1 MANPAAVS
9 GRPAPYSGPAI
20 LSYGF
25 RPFFFL
31 AGLFATVAV
40 PAWIYMFYSGAGPGG
55 TLSARD
61 WHMHEMIFGYSGAV
75 LAGFLFTAIP
85 NWTGRMPRTG
95 APLALLVAL
104 WVLGRLAMAGVGDP
118 GVVALMLADLA
129 FPLALLVMVAV
140 EIIAGRNWRNLKILL
155 PLGVFLLAN
164 LVFHLEN
171 ITGAA
176 TGTGLRLG
184 LGVLVFLITLI
195 GGRIVPSFTRNWLN
209 KQAPGGRMPAPV
221 GRFDGL
227 CLLLTAVALLLW
239 SGVPGLGWSGVALLV
254 AAALNLLRL
263 GRWQGRRCAASPL
276 LLMLHL
282 SFLFIPAGLTALG
295 LAVLLPDQ
303 TGPGTGIHLLGAGA
317 IGGMTLAVMM
327 RAAMGHTGRGLVAG
341 PVLRAAFTL
350 VVLSALLRAF
360 APVSFQVAMIVAA
373 AAWGGGY
380 LLFTLRLTP
389 WLWLPNAGRRS
400 ASKTR

>member
-1 MANPAAVS
+1 MTNPSPAT

-31 AGLFATVAV
+31 AGLFAALAV
-40 PAWIYMFYSGAGPGG
+40 PAWIYMFYSGVEPGG

-61 WHMHEMIFGYSGAV
+61 WHMHEMVFGYSGAV

-95 APLALLVAL
+95 APLAMLVAL
-104 WVLGRLAMAGVGDP
+104 WILGRSAMAGVGSP
-118 GVVALMLADLA
+118 GPVALMAADLA
-129 FPLALLVMVAV
+129 FPLALLGMVAV

-171 ITGAA
+171 ITGVG
-176 TGTGLRLG
+176 TGTGIRLG

-209 KQAPGGRMPAPV
+209 KQAPGGVMPAAG

-239 SGVPGLGWSGVALLV
+239 SAVPGLYWSGVALL
-254 AAALNLLRL
+254 AAALLNLLRL
-263 GRWQGRRCAASPL
+263 GRWQGRRCTASPL

-282 SFLFIPAGLTALG
+282 SFLFIPAGLSALG
-295 LAVLLPDQ
+295 LAVLFPDL
-303 TGPGTGIHLLGAGA
+303 TGMAMGIHLLGAGA
-317 IGGMTLAVMM
+317 IGGMTVAVMM
-327 RAAMGHTGRGLVAG
+327 RAAMGHTGRALVAG
-341 PVLRAAFTL
+341 RVLVTAFVL
-350 VVLSALLRAF
+350 VVLSALLRAV
-360 APVSFQVAMIVAA
+360 APVNSQAAMTLAA
-373 AAWGGGY
+373 AAWGLGY
-380 LLFTLRLTP
+380 LLFTLRLAP
-389 WLWLPNAGRRS
+389 WLWLPKAGRRS
-400 ASKTR
+400 AGKTR

>member
-1 MANPAAVS
+1 MANPSPVS

-31 AGLFATVAV
+31 AGLFAAVAV
-40 PAWIYMFYSGAGPGG
+40 PAWIYMFYSGVEPGG

-104 WVLGRLAMAGVGDP
+104 WLLGRLAMAGVGSP
-118 GVVALMLADLA
+118 GAVALMGADLA
-129 FPLALLVMVAV
+129 FPLALLGMVAV

-171 ITGAA
+171 INGAT
-176 TGTGLRLG
+176 TGTGLQLG

-209 KQAPGGRMPAPV
+209 KQAPGGAMPAPV
-221 GRFDGL
+221 GRFDAL

-239 SGVPGLGWSGVALLV
+239 ALVPGLHWSGVALLV

-263 GRWQGRRCAASPL
+263 SRWQGARCAASPL
-276 LLMLHL
+276 LMMLHL

-295 LAVLLPDQ
+295 LAVLFPDL
-303 TGPGTGIHLLGAGA
+303 TGMATGVHLLGIGA
-317 IGGMTLAVMM
+317 IGGMTIAVMM
-327 RAAMGHTGRGLVAG
+327 RAAMGHTGRALVAG
-341 PVLRAAFTL
+341 RVLVAAFAL
-350 VVLSALLRAF
+350 IVLSAMLRAF
-360 APVSFQVAMIVAA
+360 APVSSQEAMTLAA
-373 AAWGGGY
+373 AAWALGY
-380 LLFTLRLTP
+380 LLFTLRLAP
-389 WLWLPNAGRRS
+389 WLWLPKAGRRS
-400 ASKTR
+400 AGKTR